1 MLWLDSSLSS
11 RLALQKRALLFAV
24 VTVLILFVFQPFGTY
39 ESVLSYKFLR
49 LAGYGVAT
57 FLAIFVAG
65 FIEISVSHFRDKFAY
80 YPQCIIALYIVIAAF
95 FNHSYFVVAIYNQW
109 RLENQLMFILYVS
122 AIAIIPIL
130 IMYLR
135 SGKEVK
141 VASESQEPQVITEK
155 PATEVEATQMTQPVD
170 IVGENKSDI
179 LSVALSDIVLL
190 KSADNYCEI
199 VTKKAEVVSTVLL
212 RVSLSKALAQLPNN
226 ETIVRCH
233 RSFGVNL
240 SMVKSYQGNANGL
253 QLELYGIDT
262 TVPVSRSYVNEVKV
276 ALSLIP

>member
-1 MLWLDSSLSS
+1 MLWLDQSLAS
-11 RLALQKRALLFAV
+11 RVALQKRALLFAV

-57 FLAIFVAG
+57 FLAVFVAG
-65 FIEISVSHFRDKFAY
+65 FIEISVSRFRNKFAY
-80 YPQCIIALYIVIAAF
+80 YPVFIIALYIVVAAV

-135 SGKEVK
+135 SVSEVRVAGKP
-141 VASESQEPQVITEK
+141 QELQVTTEK
-155 PATEVEATQMTQPVD
+155 TEPEVELSCITQQVE
-170 IVGENKSDI
+170 IIGENKSDI
-179 LSVALSDIVLL
+179 LSVVLSDIVLL

-199 VTKKAEVVSTVLL
+199 VTKEAEAVSTVLL
-212 RVSLSKALAQLPNN
+212 RISLSKALAQLPKN

-253 QLELYGIDT
+253 RLELYGIDT
-262 TVPVSRSYVNEVKV
+262 TVPVSRSYVNEVKG